1 MKKIRCNSAKKLDLE
16 NVSKSTSKLP
26 NLKFGSN
33 SPPTPPPRGLKRE
46 NSKGSVVAAA
56 VGRRILRQ
64 QLNNSRASP
73 ALKLSRSR
81 LPPPV
86 PPKSNNVRKLA
97 GPRPRTKSWGSLQ
110 VSPKKCYF
118 SQKCNF
124 DIFFIIFNGLGFIP
138 NCPQILGLA
147 ESFNIP
153 KRELCRTKPGRDR
166 KIMGKI
172 PPLWWAPPPLPLI
185 PIPF

>member
-1 MKKIRCNSAKKLDLE
+1 MDTSNVTPKRIYAPKGKVLKPGTPASRVNLFAKSKQRNSPRIKASLSHTALESVKFGGAVKKIRCNSAKKLDLE
-16 NVSKSTSKLP
+16 NVTSKSTSKLP
-26 NLKFGSN
+26 NFKYSGSSSN

-56 VGRRILRQ
+56 VGRRIVRQ

-86 PPKSNNVRKLA
+86 PPKSSNVRKLA

-110 VSPKKCYF
+110 VSKLFKK
-118 SQKCNF
+118 NF
-124 DIFFIIFNGLGFIP
+124 NFV
-138 NCPQILGLA
+138 
-147 ESFNIP
+147 
-153 KRELCRTKPGRDR
+153 
-166 KIMGKI
+166 
-172 PPLWWAPPPLPLI
+172 
-185 PIPF
+185 

>member
-1 MKKIRCNSAKKLDLE
+1 MKPGTPASRVNLFVKSKQRNSPRIKASLSHTALESVKFGGAVKKIRCNSAKKLDLE

-86 PPKSNNVRKLA
+86 PPKSSNVRKLA

-118 SQKCNF
+118 SRKSNF
-124 DIFFIIFNGLGFIP
+124 DIF
-138 NCPQILGLA
+138 
-147 ESFNIP
+147 
-153 KRELCRTKPGRDR
+153 
-166 KIMGKI
+166 
-172 PPLWWAPPPLPLI
+172 
-185 PIPF
+185 